1 MRMMEAHMG
10 IQGSGKKVTNL
21 SLDQALLADARA
33 LGVNISQAAE
43 KGVTEAVRKAKGEAW
58 VQENREAIEA
68 SNRWVEKNGLPL
80 EKYRMFD
87 V

>member
-1 MRMMEAHMG
+1 MG
-10 IQGSGKKVTNL
+10 IQGSGKKATNL
-21 SLDQALLADARA
+21 TLDQALLADARA

-43 KGVTEAVRKAKGEAW
+43 KGLDEAVRKAKGDAW
-58 VQENREAIEA
+58 LEENRERIEA
-68 SNRWVEKNGLPL
+68 WNDWVAENGLPL

>member
-1 MRMMEAHMG
+1 MG
-10 IQGSGKKVTNL
+10 IQGSGKKATNL

-58 VQENREAIEA
+58 VEENREGMEA
-68 SNRWVEKNGLPL
+68 WNDWAAENGLPL